1 MFAAVAPFLPIRYK
15 LSVRSGVGIMLRWIV
30 VAALAF
36 CAAPA
41 LAQDISKDPAKAPGG
56 SYRLDPRHSQVLF
69 AIGHIGLTDFHGRFD
84 KLSGTLN
91 FNPGQPE
98 KSAVSVTI
106 DTTSVDTPSHELNSV
121 LQGED
126 VFSSEKF
133 PSASFKSNSVTRN
146 GSDSGRIAGTLTLRG
161 ISKPVALD
169 VSFSGV
175 GVDPLN
181 GKPALGFRATARVK
195 RTDFGITGMAWEP
208 MVADEVTLTIEA
220 LFEQEGK

>member
-1 MFAAVAPFLPIRYK
+1 MP
-15 LSVRSGVGIMLRWIV
+15 RWIV
-30 VAALAF
+30 AAALAF
-36 CAAPA
+36 CATPA
-41 LAQDISKDPAKAPGG
+41 LAQDISKDPAKAPPG

-106 DTTSVDTPSHELNSV
+106 DTTSADTPNHELNNV

-126 VFSSEKF
+126 VFDTEKF
-133 PSASFKSNSVTRN
+133 PSASFKSNSVTRS
-146 GSDSGRIAGTLTLRG
+146 GADSGHIAGTLTLRG
-161 ISKPVALD
+161 ISKPVVLD
-169 VSFSGV
+169 VSFNGA
-175 GVDPLN
+175 GVDPLE

-208 MVADEVTLTIEA
+208 LVADEVTLTIEA

>member
-1 MFAAVAPFLPIRYK
+1 MLAAVASFLPIRYK
-15 LSVRSGVGIMLRWIV
+15 LEVLSGAGIMLRWIV

-41 LAQDISKDPAKAPGG
+41 LAQDISKDPAKAPAG

-91 FNPGQPE
+91 FNPAQPE
-98 KSAVSVTI
+98 KSDVAVTI
-106 DTTSVDTPSHELNSV
+106 DTTSVDTPNNELNNV

-126 VFSSEKF
+126 VFDSGKF
-133 PSASFKSNSVTRN
+133 PAASFKSLSVTRS
-146 GSDSGRIAGTLTLRG
+146 GTDSGHITGTLTLKG
-161 ISKPVALD
+161 ISKPVVLD

-181 GKPALGFRATARVK
+181 GKPALGFRATAKVK

-208 MVADEVTLTIEA
+208 LVADEVTLTIEA
-220 LFEQEGK
+220 LFEQDGK